1 MVSTGEVS
9 IAVKPQYID
18 KLPRIFDGEVRELLA
33 RVDDREKLKTTLN

>member
-33 RVDDREKLKTTLN
+33 RVDDKEKLKTTLN